1 MYNTSSEIRQAID
14 GSGRMWKYK
23 AVINGVEYY
32 DLKDFKLTCSFMAD
46 DISFGNA
53 NIASLTGTILNLPS
67 TLQIKGQRIQFYLG
81 IYLTNMDET
90 SIQYLN
96 LGAFNIITSS
106 RVENAVTITAY
117 DDMYKTDIGY
127 FTDLKGVQDFDTVVA
142 DLCKKAGIPNGVP
155 SYKYKIDVEKLKGLK
170 IREALGYMAGFLG
183 FNACIER
190 DGKMLFR
197 GLRYGSV
204 KEFTAARFNDPLTIA
219 ESDTKVGKIVCVT
232 GKEEDSPTYESGNG
246 IGKTINMSN
255 PFMTQ
260 NHLDN
265 VYNTLQPFTL
275 RACSLNMVMGDPT
288 IELGDLITVI
298 DRNGNKY
305 NVPVFSYT
313 LILNGGCQCK
323 IDTKIKE
330 DVETNYEFQGSL
342 TQRVERNYSEYVS
355 TRELLAETII
365 ANDGKFQVI
374 DTNYLN
380 VTKELTAYSGH
391 FQTIDSDLAKLK
403 QADIDN
409 LNAINGRFQNVET
422 NYLKVTEADLKY
434 ATISKLE
441 SEYATIVNL
450 DAIQA
455 QINKIIAGSITT
467 DYLEANF
474 AKIDLANIKDGCIT
488 TAMIGKGVI
497 GTVQIADSSITD
509 AKIVSLTANKLS
521 AGTIDAA
528 NIDVINLNCANLTV
542 GTINGQQIAN
552 GAIDFS
558 KLNDAVEST
567 ITNADS
573 NANKAIQDALNA
585 FNKAVEAN
593 KAATNAQATANGKNK
608 AYYQDTAPSGTSYVI
623 GDIWFNTSK
632 NMQMAHWTGSK
643 WQVDTFGSD
652 AITAG
657 SISAEKISN
666 DVTTKI
672 NNAFDTATNAFN
684 TANDTVTKTIF
695 SVSVMYALNTSETTA
710 PTSGWQATA
719 PKWENGKYMW
729 QKTVTTYG
737 NGTTKESA
745 PTCITGAKGN
755 DGANGTSGKDGKGI
769 ETSSVTYQASTSGST
784 VPSGDWTIDIP
795 TVSANQYLWTRTII
809 TYTDNTT
816 STGYSIGKIGAN
828 GTNGKNGVD
837 GKGIK
842 STEVTY
848 QASSSGTTTPT
859 GTWTTTIPSVAA
871 NQYLWSRTVITYTD
885 SSTSTSYSIGK
896 MGAQGPQGDKG
907 ATGPIGATGKGVK
920 SIVDQYYLSTSN
932 TTQTGGSW
940 KNTQDAWTSGKYIW
954 TRSEVTWS
962 DNTVTYTTPVL
973 ADALNTANSAAITAQ
988 NLANSINAIVDANK
1002 ANWDKAPSALDV
1014 ANTVKSA
1021 IDSNKS
1027 KWDTAA
1033 TNASTAIANAS
1044 KAQTSADNAKS
1055 VADAVTTIVNAN
1067 KSNWDK
1073 AGTALSTANGK
1084 NTVFYQTAE
1093 PSTSGRKAND
1103 VWFDTDDGNKMYY
1116 WDGSAWTEQQFGTNA
1131 IKALSITN
1139 ALIADGTIQ
1148 NAKIGNLDAGKIT
1161 TGYLAAARL
1170 KAGVITGDKL
1180 AVNTITADRLAIS
1193 QTGFVKNPNFAR
1205 WRGTFPDGCSDWSTS
1220 TSRIAKIAVNGL
1232 NVVQMTTGTS
1242 QTGLTLGSSSGTGGF
1257 FSQGLSLDGIGYV
1270 AVEIK
1275 FRLTLGTNP
1284 TGSGMLIDFNYK
1296 DASGN
1301 TKSQRLTCN
1310 LSELG
1315 TALTAN
1321 TWYTYRKIMAIPS
1334 DVLAGQ
1340 FTALTGYLMGNY
1352 TGNGAATSKTIQF
1365 ASVNVYQA
1373 TYQDYLT
1380 QSWTK
1385 STYIDGAKIYTGS
1398 VTANQLAANSVVAG
1412 KIATNAVT
1420 AGTISAN
1427 AVTVDKIATNA
1438 VTAVKIVAG
1447 AVTTDKLGAN
1457 AVTAAKIA
1465 AGTITADR
1473 LASKTL
1479 TAASGVFAD
1488 ACIVNANIAN
1498 LAVTGAKIADA
1509 TISTGKIADLAV
1521 TNAKIGNSAITNA
1534 KIADATIKN
1543 AKIANLDAGKINTG
1557 YLNAARI
1564 QAGTITGNHLAMN
1577 TITANKIAVADFTNY
1592 ATANEGISTSAIPTG
1607 TFGGVNISG
1616 GYIVKPTA
1624 TNQYMMLCDYTPC
1637 NFKNGDQIYY
1647 EMIIKGAVAGTVNVR
1662 LWTYDGSKANTDDYG
1677 GGTKNV
1683 TTSETTISGTIVIN
1697 NDTINKAIYFLVG
1710 IDDGNS
1716 TRNQIYIRN
1725 VKFIRKNSANLI
1737 VDGAITSGKLS
1748 ANAVI
1753 AGKIAANAV
1762 TTAAIQAGAV
1772 NADKLATNSV
1782 TAIKIAAGTITGD
1795 KLVADTITAKQIA
1808 SRTIT
1813 ANEIVAGTITANEI
1827 KASTITASQIAS
1839 GTITA
1844 TQIKS
1849 GTITATQIAT
1859 RTITADRIV
1868 TGAITA
1874 NELAANSVTA
1884 VKIGAKA
1891 ITADKLNV
1899 TSLSAITS
1907 NIGDIKAGS
1916 LNIGSGKFVVDSA
1929 GNLTATNADLTGTVT
1944 ATNGRIAGFK
1954 IDDYELYCSASA
1966 TVDNKYQYNVSIS
1979 PVEIRMEDPRAAG
1992 VNAGITIIRAGGIN
2006 THTLQVFGPV
2016 AFDSTLNVSTINF
2029 GSVGSIYV
2037 SGSTLYLKI
2046 GGKAINLAKVLA
2058 VNSESDGY
2066 LDVST
2071 IS

>member
-53 NIASLTGTILNLPS
+53 NLASLTGTILNLPS
-67 TLQIKGQRIQFYLG
+67 TLQIKGQRIEFYLG
-81 IYLTNMDET
+81 IYLTNMDES

-117 DDMYKTDIGY
+117 DDMYKTDVGY

-142 DLCKKAGIPNGVP
+142 DLCKKAGIQNGVP

-232 GKEEDSPTYESGNG
+232 GKEEDNPTYESGNG

-265 VYNTLQPFTL
+265 VYNTLQPFTI

-450 DAIQA
+450 EAIQA

-467 DYLEANF
+467 EYLEANF

-593 KAATNAQATANGKNK
+593 KTATNAQTTANGKNK
-608 AYYQDTAPSGTSYVI
+608 AYYQDIAPGGTSFVI

-652 AITAG
+652 AIATG

-695 SVSVMYALNTSETTA
+695 SVSVMYALSTSETSA
-710 PTSGWQATA
+710 PTSGWQTTA

-769 ETSSVTYQASTSGST
+769 KSSSVTYQASTSGTT
-784 VPSGDWTIDIP
+784 VPSGNWTTDIP

-842 STEVTY
+842 STDVTY

-859 GTWTTTIPSVAA
+859 GTWTATIPSVAA
-871 NQYLWSRTVITYTD
+871 NQYLWTRTVITYTD
-885 SSTSTSYSIGK
+885 SSISISYSIGK

-932 TTQTGGSW
+932 TTQTGSSW

-962 DNTVTYTTPVL
+962 DNTISYTTPVL

-1014 ANTVKSA
+1014 ANTVKIA
-1021 IDSNKS
+1021 VDSNKS
-1027 KWDTAA
+1027 KWDTAS
-1033 TNASTAIANAS
+1033 TNASTAITNAG

-1055 VADAVTTIVNAN
+1055 VADAVTSIVNAN

-1073 AGTALSTANGK
+1073 AVTALSTANGK
-1084 NTVFYQTAE
+1084 NTSFYQTTA
-1093 PSTSGRKAND
+1093 PATTGRVKND
-1103 VWFDTDDGNKMYY
+1103 IWFDTDDGNKMYY
-1116 WDGSAWTEQQFGTNA
+1116 WNGTAWTAQQFGTNA

-1148 NAKIGNLDAGKIT
+1148 NAKIGNLDASKIT
-1161 TGYLAAARL
+1161 TGYLVSARL
-1170 KAGVITGDKL
+1170 QAGIITSDK
-1180 AVNTITADRLAIS
+1180 
-1193 QTGFVKNPNFAR
+1193 
-1205 WRGTFPDGCSDWSTS
+1205 
-1220 TSRIAKIAVNGL
+1220 
-1232 NVVQMTTGTS
+1232 
-1242 QTGLTLGSSSGTGGF
+1242 
-1257 FSQGLSLDGIGYV
+1257 
-1270 AVEIK
+1270 
-1275 FRLTLGTNP
+1275 
-1284 TGSGMLIDFNYK
+1284 
-1296 DASGN
+1296 
-1301 TKSQRLTCN
+1301 
-1310 LSELG
+1310 
-1315 TALTAN
+1315 
-1321 TWYTYRKIMAIPS
+1321 
-1334 DVLAGQ
+1334 
-1340 FTALTGYLMGNY
+1340 
-1352 TGNGAATSKTIQF
+1352 
-1365 ASVNVYQA
+1365 
-1373 TYQDYLT
+1373 
-1380 QSWTK
+1380 
-1385 STYIDGAKIYTGS
+1385 
-1398 VTANQLAANSVVAG
+1398 LAANSVVAG

-1420 AGTISAN
+1420 AGTISAG
-1427 AVTVDKIATNA
+1427 AVTADKIATNA
-1438 VTAVKIVAG
+1438 VTAVKILAG
-1447 AVTTDKLGAN
+1447 AITTDKLSAN

-1509 TISTGKIADLAV
+1509 TIATGKIADLAV

-1534 KIADATIKN
+1534 KIADATIQN

-1564 QAGTITGNHLAMN
+1564 QAGTITGNHLAMT

-1592 ATANEGISTSAIPTG
+1592 ATANEGIATSAVPSG
-1607 TFGGVNISG
+1607 TFGGANISG
-1616 GYIVKPTA
+1616 GYVVKSST
-1624 TNQYMMLCDYTPC
+1624 TGQYIMLCDYTPC
-1637 NFKNGDQIYY
+1637 NFKNGDQIYF
-1647 EMIIKGAVAGTVNVR
+1647 EMIIKGAVAGTVTPSI
-1662 LWTYDGSKANTDDYG
+1662 WTYNASKGNITTYSGGS
-1677 GGTKNV
+1677 KNV
-1683 TTSETTISGTIVIN
+1683 TTAETTINGTITIN
-1697 NDTINKAIYFLVG
+1697 NTNSDKAVYFLVG
-1710 IDDGNS
+1710 ISDNNS
-1716 TRNQIYIRN
+1716 TKNQIYVRN

-1762 TTAAIQAGAV
+1762 TTATIQAGAV
-1772 NADKLATNSV
+1772 NTDKLATNSV

-1795 KLVADTITAKQIA
+1795 KLVADTITSKQIA

-1827 KASTITASQIAS
+1827 KAGTITASQIAS

-1844 TQIKS
+1844 TQIKA
-1849 GTITATQIAT
+1849 GTITAAQIAT
-1859 RTITADRIV
+1859 RTITTDRIV

-1899 TSLSAITS
+1899 TSLSAIST
-1907 NIGDIKAGS
+1907 NIGAINAGS

-1929 GNLTATNADLTGTVT
+1929 GNLTATNADLTGSVT

-1954 IDDYELYCSASA
+1954 IDDYELYCSAST

-1992 VNAGITIIRAGGIN
+1992 INAGITIIRAGGIN
-2006 THTLQVFGPV
+2006 THSLQIFGP
-2016 AFDSTLNVSTINF
+2016 ATFDSTLNVSTINF

-2046 GGKAINLAKVLA
+2046 GGKTINLAKVLA